1 MKVRDSGNKLIIF
14 GIVAVIVLSIYAI
27 RLAMANKKPDVSKM
41 TDDEI
46 AIYLNEKIDEMEKE
60 KLSELG
66 ERDRME
72 HYVAEFISS
81 IEKEDYESA
90 YEMLYGDFK
99 TNYFP
104 TLENFKEYVSTKF
117 PKFIAIEH
125 TNIERNG
132 DTYVLW
138 TNFSD
143 SLGSKDSS
151 VEMKFVIKEYDLND
165 FKMSFSV
172 IL

>member
-1 MKVRDSGNKLIIF
+1 MKVRDRGNKLITF
-14 GIVAVIVLSIYAI
+14 GIIIVVILTIYVI
-27 RLAMANKKPDVSKM
+27 RLALANKKPDISKM
-41 TDDEI
+41 TDDE
-46 AIYLNEKIDEMEKE
+46 ATAYLNEQLKEQERE
-60 KLSELG
+60 KLAEMG

-72 HYVAEFISS
+72 YYVSEFINS
-81 IEKEDYESA
+81 IEKENYEEA
-90 YEMLYGDFK
+90 YNLLYSDFK

-104 TLENFKEYVSTKF
+104 TLEVFKEYVSTKF

-132 DTYVLW
+132 DIYVLW